1 MWDQDQ
7 YIKAWNFA
15 SVAHNQQLVPGTDNP
30 YINHIGL
37 VAMEVM
43 SACSRQTIERFTTGQ
58 STTELATIE
67 KPTLAVLCALLHDTI
82 EDTATTYDDVV
93 EQFGLAVAKGVLAL
107 TKDNALP
114 TKQAKMVDSL
124 NRIKQQPKDVW
135 LVKLADRI
143 TNLQIPPAHWNKEK
157 INKYSTEAKLILTE
171 LGSANEYLG
180 TRLKNK
186 IADYQQY
193 C

>member
-43 SACSRQTIERFTTGQ
+43 SACSRQTIVR
-58 STTELATIE
+58 STSEQA
-67 KPTLAVLCALLHDTI
+67 TLAVLCALLHDTI
-82 EDTATTYDDVV
+82 EDTTTTYDDLV
-93 EQFGLAVAKGVLAL
+93 EQFGLEVAKGVLAL

-157 INKYSTEAKLILTE
+157 INNYSLEATLILTE